1 MVGVV
6 RDLSEGGADSQRG
19 ETTHGLPSS
28 LYDLDNTSNSPN
40 WTTDLQ
46 QLSLLEEGGVQL
58 LEEGGMQL
66 LGGEGAH
73 LQGVEELAV
82 GLGVLQLRVLLLL
95 ERQHC
100 NKHRSRRPPQLKCE
114 RYLTLVPPLRGH
126 VSGCL
131 FSAGLAHKTQIVGRN
146 FDVHLKNQLQ

>member
-1 MVGVV
+1 MGVV

-19 ETTHGLPSS
+19 ETTHGLHSS

-58 LEEGGMQL
+58 LEEGG
-66 LGGEGAH
+66 AH

-100 NKHRSRRPPQLKCE
+100 NKHRSRRAPQLKCE

-131 FSAGLAHKTQIVGRN
+131 FSAGLTHKTQIVGRN